1 MTQIIMIYYNQ
12 FWNFYKK
19 TTKMLNSDLVSFAL
33 MKLSNSGP
41 MLKHMFG
48 GDLTKPGK
56 KTWSNQVYLK

>member
-1 MTQIIMIYYNQ
+1 MTQIIITYYYQ

-41 MLKHMFG
+41 MLTHMIEG
-48 GDLTKPGK
+48 I
-56 KTWSNQVYLK
+56 